1 MEGKLTVAAVMGDG
15 QMGLVEE
22 DIPATAAGCVLLE
35 VKSSLVSPGTELRGW
50 RGLAEDKARPSAGAR
65 PRPFGYSNSGIV
77 LEAAEG
83 VEQFQVGDRVAAIG
97 GGYARHAT
105 YALVPQHLCVA
116 LPDDVT
122 FDQGAYAMISS
133 TALHALRRGDPGFG
147 EYCCVVGLGLV
158 GQLTAQLY
166 QLAGN
171 YVIGWDMIGRRNEIA
186 AGWGIDATVVDG
198 LQDEVELT
206 HAFTHRNGLD
216 SAVIAF
222 GGDGTAAVEKLTQ
235 VMKLSPDGH
244 QMGQIVVVGGAYIDL
259 PATLWNVDI
268 RRSSRTGPG
277 YHDEDWERGLNYPEV
292 FMRWTTRTN
301 MELCMRLIG
310 EGKLDV
316 DCLTTHTMPLERI
329 EEEIVAIIS
338 EPDDILGVIFQM
350 NR

>member
-15 QMGLVEE
+15 RIGLVEE

-50 RGLAEDKARPSAGAR
+50 RGLAEGKARPGADAR
-65 PRPFGYSNSGIV
+65 PRPFGYSNSGVV
-77 LEAAEG
+77 LEAGEG
-83 VEQFQVGDRVAAIG
+83 VEEFRPGDRVAAIG

-105 YALVPQHLCVA
+105 YALVPHHLCVA
-116 LPDDVT
+116 LPDAVT
-122 FDQGAYAMISS
+122 FDQGAYAMISA

-171 YVIGWDMIGRRNEIA
+171 YVIGWDMIERRNEIA
-186 AGWGIDATVVDG
+186 AGWRIDATVRGGV
-198 LQDEVELT
+198 QDEAEHT
-206 HAFTHRNGLD
+206 HAFTQGNGLD

-222 GGDGTAAVEKLTQ
+222 GGDGTAAVGKLTQ

-244 QMGQIVVVGGAYIDL
+244 PMGQIVVVGGASIDL

-301 MELCMRLIG
+301 MSLCMRLIG

-316 DCLTTHTMPLERI
+316 DCLTTHTMPLERV
-329 EEEIVAIIS
+329 EKEVASIIG